1 MQVSVRRVA
10 PLSSEED
17 AEVQG
22 AYRIDFTVET
32 SSLSKQ
38 KIAAMALD
46 IFHSQ
51 VAITVLDD
59 FLIAVYDRKRQ
70 IEADPDHESY
80 SASNAGNASK
90 VSEIPLYEFGED
102 TGLEADELRQRY
114 NPDSN
119 ASAGH
124 PHFQRADWT
133 GEVPEFSINYDYWD
147 WVADQLP
154 SASHP
159 SGRSVIPN

>member
-10 PLSSEED
+10 PLYSEED

-32 SSLSKQ
+32 SSLSKE
-38 KIAAMALD
+38 KIAAKALD

-51 VAITVLDD
+51 VAITMLDD

-80 SASNAGNASK
+80 SASYAGSASK
-90 VSEIPLYEFGED
+90 VSEIPIYEFGED
-102 TGLEADELRQRY
+102 TGLEEDELRQRY
-114 NPDSN
+114 NPGGSTD
-119 ASAGH
+119 AEH
-124 PHFQRADWT
+124 PYFKRSDW
-133 GEVPEFSINYDYWD
+133 EEAVPEDRIFYGYWN

-154 SASHP
+154 SAAYP
-159 SGRSVIPN
+159 FGRK